1 MADLGS
7 FFDPTAIAQAVT
19 PNTDE
24 LRNRWDMYL
33 NSPETQAAL
42 LSFGAQAAQPRQ
54 WGQSGF
60 GHLLSSVAQGGQG
73 VRNVQEEDR
82 KTQEADSKTQ
92 LRESQALLAETRA
105 GTATANANTAGSRLE
120 LARLREEGLN
130 SRNLLGRQIQA
141 NRIYNDYVKQ
151 TQKANQNASLF
162 GKPSQPVLG
171 FEEWVG
177 QNPTLLQNLGLTPGM
192 LQQAPGGTG
201 PTDSGVAPGV
211 SPAPSTGTSG
221 ATYPQPT
228 PRALE
233 ALRANPQRR
242 SEFDA
247 KYGPGAAARALGAP
261 SAGGGGGF

>member
-24 LRNRWDMYL
+24 LRSRWDMYL

-42 LSFGAQAAQPRQ
+42 LSFGAQAAQPMQ

-60 GHLLSSVAQGGQG
+60 GHFMSSVGQAGQG
-73 VRNVQEEDR
+73 VRNVQDQDR
-82 KTQEADSKTQ
+82 KAQEADSKTQ

-105 GTATANANTAGSRLE
+105 GTAGANANTAASRLE
-120 LARLREEGLN
+120 LARMREEGLN
-130 SRNLLGRQIQA
+130 QRNLLGRQIQA

-151 TQKANQNASLF
+151 TQKANESASMF
-162 GKPSQPVLG
+162 GKPAQPILG

-192 LQQAPGGTG
+192 LQQAPGGAA
-201 PTDSGVAPGV
+201 PSDSGAVPGA
-211 SPAPSTGTSG
+211 SPAPAPQAAPSSG
-221 ATYPQPT
+221 APPPPASRPDGYMYDHPT
-228 PRALE
+228 RGKM
-233 ALRANPQRR
+233 RWDKSQQRW
-242 SEFDA
+242 F
-247 KYGPGAAARALGAP
+247 PV
-261 SAGGGGGF
+261 GGGGGF